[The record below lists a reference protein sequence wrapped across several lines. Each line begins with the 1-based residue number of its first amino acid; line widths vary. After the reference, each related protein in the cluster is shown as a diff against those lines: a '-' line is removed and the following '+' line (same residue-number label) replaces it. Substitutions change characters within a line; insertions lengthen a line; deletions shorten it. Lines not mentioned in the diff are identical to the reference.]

1 MAKLRS
7 ALCILLCLAMI
18 LALTTACGGG
28 GGYRIID
35 EYSGEG
41 SYFIAFRKGDH
52 LRDYVTAAMQELAA
66 SGSLR
71 AASINW
77 FGENLVSVRGQEG
90 AMEELWETKPDR
102 TLIVGIDPTNMP
114 MSYPA
119 GDTYQGFDVDMISYI
134 CGYLGWS
141 MVLYPINIDDAQV
154 ELNSGNIDVAMA
166 VPENEQSSN
175 FDYSPAY
182 LTSQYVLV
190 TRTGSHIRRRS
201 GLKGKTLGVAV
212 SDVDVLQEDEKF
224 VDSLGS
230 ITYQTN
236 TDGLFLALMKGEVDG
251 ILVSSVVAAYYIK

>member
-1 MAKLRS
+1 MSKLRS
-7 ALCILLCLAMI
+7 LLCVL
-18 LALTTACGGG
+18 LCFVVLLPLTACDGG

-41 SYFIAFRKGDH
+41 SFFIAFRQGDH

-71 AASINW
+71 TASVNW
-77 FGENLVSVRGQEG
+77 FGQNVVSFKGQEG
-90 AMEELWETKPDR
+90 AMAELWATKPER

-114 MSYPA
+114 MSFPV
-119 GDTYQGFDVDMISYI
+119 GDTYQGFDVDMMSYI

-141 MVLYPINIDDAQV
+141 MVLYPINIADAEV

-166 VPENEQSSN
+166 IPEKDLSPN

-190 TRTGSHIRRRS
+190 TRNGSHIRRRS
-201 GLKGKTLGVAV
+201 GLKGKALGVAV
-212 SDVDVLQEDEKF
+212 SDVDVLQEDQKF
-224 VDSLGS
+224 MDSLGS

-236 TDGLFLALMKGEVDG
+236 TDGLFMALMKGEVDG

>member
-52 LRDYVTAAMQELAA
+52 LRDYITAAMQELAA
-66 SGSLR
+66 SGALR
-71 AASINW
+71 TASINW

-141 MVLYPINIDDAQV
+141 MVL
-154 ELNSGNIDVAMA
+154 
-166 VPENEQSSN
+166 
-175 FDYSPAY
+175 
-182 LTSQYVLV
+182 
-190 TRTGSHIRRRS
+190 
-201 GLKGKTLGVAV
+201 
-212 SDVDVLQEDEKF
+212 
-224 VDSLGS
+224 
-230 ITYQTN
+230 
-236 TDGLFLALMKGEVDG
+236 
-251 ILVSSVVAAYYIK
+251 